1 MVNWRVRIR
10 GIYSTAL
17 TKLFLAYNEALSISS
32 LPTKRECSENSF
44 LKLLTQSM
52 EGKVTLNTMDD
63 NVELNHFL
71 NTKLLLGHGF
81 EIIQPS
87 VTIRE
92 RFGLEERYE
101 SPDLDIDDR
110 LDRQGVR
117 AFGKSEVIDAFK
129 SILKSCLDDVV
140 TRKWAVSADGTYK
153 GLVKEVDPVTN
164 SVLIDIGTTTGRIAE
179 GEFFESNIKQVVV
192 QVDRI
197 RTWTKEPIL
206 TTRIMIPGKYAVLIP
221 ERQVKISRKIRDRQK
236 RSRLYQLGEEL
247 MSQDWGILWRTAST
261 NQPSDVLRKEIS
273 RLIKDG
279 AAIKRKA
286 EQVEAPA
293 TLRKGNY
300 FMDVEFPALSKK
312 KLDMVRGSVAPTMD
326 GHHYYKA
333 CGEEVASALDMA
345 ERLLE
350 KGGPHEEVKDLFE
363 ETIEVEYPTVGS
375 TLEIK
380 HAKLDGQVFHL
391 GTAMIEVYDQN
402 ESLIRFRRVFRG
414 EGIYNGLEIRKE
426 LADYAV
432 TEAKIGEWYFKT
444 QYFSR
449 DGRYKGTYIN
459 LNTPIELYPYGIRY
473 VDLEVDACVW
483 PDGRVKVLDEEKLD
497 NAVADDLITEKL
509 GRIVREKL
517 QEIME
522 HLS

>member
-1 MVNWRVRIR
+1 MVNWRLRIR

-17 TKLFLAYNEALSISS
+17 TKLLLDCNEALGISS
-32 LPTKRECSENSF
+32 LTSKLECSENTF
-44 LKLLTQSM
+44 LKLLTQMVGNGTSDTF
-52 EGKVTLNTMDD
+52 GC
-63 NVELNHFL
+63 NVKLNHYLNNRFL
-71 NTKLLLGHGF
+71 SGQGF
-81 EIIQPS
+81 DIVQPS
-87 VTIRE
+87 VTIIE
-92 RFGLEERYE
+92 RFGLGERYE

-110 LDRQGVR
+110 YDRQGVR
-117 AFGKSEVIDAFK
+117 AFGKAEVIDALK
-129 SILKSCLDDVV
+129 SILQSCLDDVV
-140 TRKWAVSADGTYK
+140 TRKWAVSVDGTYK
-153 GLVKEVDPVTN
+153 GLVKEVDSVTR
-164 SVLIDIGTTTGRIAE
+164 SVLIDIGPAMGRIAE
-179 GEFFESNIKQVVV
+179 GEVFKPNTKQVVV
-192 QVDRI
+192 QVDRV

-247 MSQDWGILWRTAST
+247 ISQDWGILWRTASA
-261 NQPSDVLRKEIS
+261 NQPLDVLRNEIS
-273 RLIKDG
+273 SLAKEGADIK
-279 AAIKRKA
+279 KKA

-293 TLRKGNY
+293 TLCKGNY

-312 KLDMVRGSVAPTMD
+312 KLDMVRGSVAPTME

-333 CGEEVASALDMA
+333 CGEEVSSALDMA

-363 ETIEVEYPTVGS
+363 ETIEVEYPIVGS

-391 GTAMIEVYDQN
+391 GTALIEVYDHN
-402 ESLIRFRRVFRG
+402 ESLIRFRRVFSG
-414 EGIYNGLEIRKE
+414 EGLYDGLGTSKE
-426 LADYAV
+426 LGDYAV
-432 TEAKIGEWYFKT
+432 TEAKIGEWHFKT

-473 VDLEVDACVW
+473 VDLEVDACIW

-497 NAVADDLITEKL
+497 NAVADGLITEKM

-517 QEIME
+517 QEIMK
-522 HLS
+522 HLT

>member
-1 MVNWRVRIR
+1 M
-10 GIYSTAL
+10 G
-17 TKLFLAYNEALSISS
+17 
-32 LPTKRECSENSF
+32 
-44 LKLLTQSM
+44 
-52 EGKVTLNTMDD
+52 GKVTSNTIGG
-63 NVELNHFL
+63 NVELDHYL
-71 NTKLLLGHGF
+71 NTKFLPGHGF

-92 RFGLEERYE
+92 RFGLGERYE

-117 AFGKSEVIDAFK
+117 VFGKAEVIDAFK

-140 TRKWAVSADGTYK
+140 TRKWAVSIDGTYK
-153 GLVKEVDPVTN
+153 GLVKEVDPVTH
-164 SVLIDIGTTTGRIAE
+164 SVLIDIGPTTGRIVE
-179 GEFFESNIKQVVV
+179 GEFFESNTKQVVV

-197 RTWTKEPIL
+197 RAWTKEPIL
-206 TTRIMIPGKYAVLIP
+206 TTRIMIPGKYAILIP
-221 ERQVKISRKIRDRQK
+221 ERQVKISRKIRERQK
-236 RSRLYQLGEEL
+236 RSRLYQLGDEL
-247 MSQDWGILWRTAST
+247 ISQDWGILWRTASA
-261 NQPSDVLRKEIS
+261 NQPLDVLRNEIS
-273 RLIKDG
+273 SLAKEG
-279 AAIKRKA
+279 AAIKKKA
-286 EQVEAPA
+286 DQVEAPA
-293 TLRKGNY
+293 TLCEGNY
-300 FMDVEFPALSKK
+300 FMDVEFPTLSKK

-375 TLEIK
+375 TLKIK

-391 GTAMIEVYDQN
+391 GTALIEVYDHN
-402 ESLIRFRRVFRG
+402 ESLIRFRRVFSG
-414 EGIYNGLEIRKE
+414 EGLYDGLGTRKE
-426 LADYAV
+426 LGDHAV
-432 TEAKIGEWYFKT
+432 TEAKIGEWNFKT

-459 LNTPIELYPYGIRY
+459 LNTSIELYPYWIRY
-473 VDLEVDACVW
+473 VDLEVDVCIW

-497 NAVADDLITEKL
+497 NAVADGLITEKM